1 MANRQIY
8 RLDTQTDRWTR
19 LDQTRQT
26 WLPEMSLIIWSRT
39 INRPQDNE
47 NTSFFQFKVS
57 ILCQSV
63 LQVLRGSL
71 YSTCKC
77 SAYSTMSD
85 IKKSYAQTFFYTCQ
99 LHCTM
104 TILFVSLTTFNCV
117 VPHMTYIHNCTYPS
131 RREVIMGCTSSNTA
145 SWTSAGA
152 YTLFIENK
160 YMHLKNNYILVYGMA
175 WLYRVFRLSLA
186 RRKCCWGRYDVT
198 Q

>member
-77 SAYSTMSD
+77 SAYSKMSD
-85 IKKSYAQTFFYTCQ
+85 IKKGMPKLFSTLASYIVPWQYFLCHLPLLIVLFPTWRTFTTVLTHLEERSSWAVLHQTLPLGPQLGHTPCSKKTNTC
-99 LHCTM
+99 
-104 TILFVSLTTFNCV
+104 S
-117 VPHMTYIHNCTYPS
+117 
-131 RREVIMGCTSSNTA
+131 
-145 SWTSAGA
+145 
-152 YTLFIENK
+152 
-160 YMHLKNNYILVYGMA
+160 
-175 WLYRVFRLSLA
+175 
-186 RRKCCWGRYDVT
+186 
-198 Q
+198 